1 MNRPEP
7 ASLAHSMSTKTRGWL
22 FHTYKLEDG
31 KHPRVPWKEYNASC
45 LLSKKNFKAIKRN
58 HNMVAETSV
67 TELFVVLFCCF
78 KVSSLSPYISDA
90 TLSVWETLSHLI
102 LIMTLRGTVL
112 PTPIYREGNQARK
125 ETLARSTAGR
135 KQGWDWNPSSPGSKA
150 CFWPWHAIPPAS
162 HAHHLPQ
169 HLPNKGLQNQRVC
182 ESVDKGSPSLPLFNF
197 KNINWWFLGFS
208 VITIIKSKE
217 LNFWKQIWP
226 IWTAGLKTQCIIYS

>member
-1 MNRPEP
+1 
-7 ASLAHSMSTKTRGWL
+7 
-22 FHTYKLEDG
+22 
-31 KHPRVPWKEYNASC
+31 
-45 LLSKKNFKAIKRN
+45 
-58 HNMVAETSV
+58 MVAETSV
-67 TELFVVLFCCF
+67 MELFVVLFCCF

-150 CFWPWHAIPPAS
+150 RFWPWHAIPPAS